1 VSDAAADAGPRAQ
14 RPIELALACL
24 VCLLVALVAFGAYAS
39 YRIYTLGNHRFI
51 DQAGP
56 FFAVTEDLA
65 VEMLNEETGVR
76 GYVITGDPATLGP
89 YRQGR
94 RYVKQEL
101 ALIAQDQ
108 SFDSAIPG
116 HLAAMQRE
124 VRTLDAYFA
133 KEIALVRSGP
143 AGQRQAQRNVLAG
156 KGHFDHLRQASG
168 ALIADAGS
176 VIKRSHREQH
186 STLVTWFVALGL
198 AGFAAVAIAVVLLR
212 AVPRRLL
219 RLYDDEREAR
229 RAAEQGADAARA
241 LAHVRDAVLLVDD
254 GDGRVRYWNPVA
266 GRLFGLADS
275 NGHAQ
280 VAETLADL
288 RRGKAQAPGPRPVTL
303 AGRERWLTFAESP
316 FDGGRVVVLRDVSAD
331 QRLERLRAD
340 FVATA
345 AHELRTPLAAVYGAV
360 RTLRRDDQELPPDVT
375 EQFLEMIENEA
386 ERLRLVMD
394 QLLVSAQLDR
404 EDIQVHHQAVDLRE
418 LCDSVVGSVAVRKP
432 ETIELAVDCPP
443 PGVRVN
449 ADPER
454 LRQVLANLVDNAIK
468 YSPGGG
474 RVDVRV
480 FERSGSGVIEVED
493 HGLGIPAHEHRRIFE
508 KFYRLDP
515 SMTRGIGGSG
525 LGLYISRELVQ
536 LMGGLLTVTSR
547 LGEGSTFTVAL
558 PLAEERAA

>member
-1 VSDAAADAGPRAQ
+1 
-14 RPIELALACL
+14 
-24 VCLLVALVAFGAYAS
+24 
-39 YRIYTLGNHRFI
+39 
-51 DQAGP
+51 
-56 FFAVTEDLA
+56 
-65 VEMLNEETGVR
+65 
-76 GYVITGDPATLGP
+76 
-89 YRQGR
+89 
-94 RYVKQEL
+94 
-101 ALIAQDQ
+101 
-108 SFDSAIPG
+108 
-116 HLAAMQRE
+116 MQRE